1 VEKAVK
7 EMKDRKATGNGDV
20 PGDVAY
26 SSCWAK
32 MVSDEWRSLRKKLA
46 KCYIRSIALYGAETW
61 TLRKVD

>member
-7 EMKDRKATGNGDV
+7 EMRDRKATGDGDV

-46 KCYIRSIALYGAETW
+46 
-61 TLRKVD
+61 